1 LKTDLPTISLK
12 SISFRYGDRLA
23 LASVSFEATGGQLVG
38 IVGPNGSGKSTLL
51 KVAAGI
57 VGPTAG
63 GCLLDGKSVG
73 TLAPRERAQRIS
85 YCPQEGTF
93 SFPFSALD
101 VVLMARSPHLGMWG
115 VAGEADR
122 RAAREAMALMDAE
135 HVSER
140 PIDELSGGERRRV
153 VLARTIAQGAGVI
166 VLDEPTAG
174 LDIGHSIRV
183 LDTFKRMAEKGALV
197 LASLHDIS
205 EATAYC
211 DRVLLLKGGKPVGF
225 GNAEEVLSYKNVR
238 DTFGVDVYA
247 GVNELT
253 GKRFL
258 VPFGS
263 TGHPSG

>member
-1 LKTDLPTISLK
+1 MTRPPTLTVEN
-12 SISFRYGDRLA
+12 
-23 LASVSFEATGGQLVG
+23 VSFAYGPRQALSGVSFAASGGQLVG

-57 VGPTAG
+57 IVASEGA
-63 GCLLDGKSVG
+63 CLLGGRSVG
-73 TLAPRERAQRIS
+73 TLVPKERARVVA
-85 YCPQEGTF
+85 YCPQEGVF

-101 VVLMARSPHLGMWG
+101 VVLMARSPLLGMWG
-115 VAGEADR
+115 VAGEVDR
-122 RAAREAMALMDAE
+122 KAAREAMALMDAE
-135 HVSER
+135 HLADR

-183 LDTFKRMAEKGALV
+183 LDTFKAMAQKGALV

-211 DRVLLLKGGKPVGF
+211 DRALLLKGGRGVAF
-225 GNAEEVLSYKNVR
+225 GMVEEVLSYKNVR

-247 GVNELT
+247 GINELT

-263 TGHPSG
+263 SPSAT